1 VIRLPLLAAGLALY
15 FGVRLLSGHR
25 RRRLVRLRD
34 GRKVQLVSSV
44 ALLNGS
50 AGDLLAL
57 EYLSVLPDPAPEE
70 LRLEARSLVQT
81 VGGRSEYEGCRS
93 AVVTVR
99 RRAER
104 PVEPASGGLTFTFRR
119 GDSGSDWY
127 FTEGLE

>member
-15 FGVRLLSGHR
+15 FGVRLLSSR
-25 RRRLVRLRD
+25 RKRRLVRLRD
-34 GRKVQLVSSV
+34 GRKVKLVSSV
-44 ALLNGS
+44 ALLGGS
-50 AGDLLAL
+50 ASNLLAL
-57 EYLSVLPDPAPEE
+57 EYLSALPDPAPEE

-99 RRAER
+99 RRDKR
-104 PVEPASGGLTFTFRR
+104 SVDPASGGLTFTFRR
-119 GDSGSDWY
+119 GDTGSDWY